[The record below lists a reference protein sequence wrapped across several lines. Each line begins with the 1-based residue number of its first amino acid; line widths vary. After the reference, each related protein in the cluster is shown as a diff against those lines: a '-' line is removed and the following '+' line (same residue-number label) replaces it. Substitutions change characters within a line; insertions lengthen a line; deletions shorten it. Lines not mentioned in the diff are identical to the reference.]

1 MGGARTRPR
10 ASGRRSCDSE
20 EKRFAVNTET
30 RMGWVGCFNGPQ
42 QRNGE
47 KRSRHDEVLEAK
59 EQPASLGGE
68 PAGQLGLARPGRP
81 GNPDLSGNECR
92 GRHVSALSALAVGA
106 RGARTGEE
114 EKRRRGERR
123 RRRRG
128 EERTRRGQEKEDKS
142 TRGQEN
148 RREEKR
154 GENEMTKACGGPQGT
169 GEGGGADHHHLGP
182 AQRVRGQRGQS
193 VAPLKDLPDLPPA
206 MQNKAGSATTNARM
220 ASPKDAPPVCAF
232 AVRR

>member
-59 EQPASLGGE
+59 EQPAGLGGE

-169 GEGGGADHHHLGP
+169 GEGGGLTTTTLARLSECGASGASRLHHSRISPTCPPPCRIRLAQPQQTLGW
-182 AQRVRGQRGQS
+182 
-193 VAPLKDLPDLPPA
+193 LPPRTPRR
-206 MQNKAGSATTNARM
+206 SAHSR
-220 ASPKDAPPVCAF
+220 
-232 AVRR
+232 